1 MQAQCHQEHKEQE
14 SLPSEKPLGGNMQAK
29 VSELLLFILF
39 FSPVAWMKS
48 WIHRHKQTDKHTPLS
63 CCLEGESESF

>member
-1 MQAQCHQEHKEQE
+1 MQAQCRQEHKEQE

-39 FSPVAWMKS
+39 FSPVA
-48 WIHRHKQTDKHTPLS
+48 
-63 CCLEGESESF
+63 